1 MKPKNIRDA
10 LPDTLEIETFE
21 DILRVPGVR
30 IERIVS
36 KGQAS
41 PEQGWYD
48 QDEHE
53 WVMVVAGKAAI
64 EFADGSHCT
73 MSAGDYLNI
82 PARCRHR
89 VSWTDPGDV
98 TIWLAVFYT

>member
-10 LPDTLEIETFE
+10 VPDKLEIETFE

-36 KGQAS
+36 QGQTS
-41 PEQGWYD
+41 PAQGWYD

-53 WVMVVAGKAAI
+53 WVMVVAGKAVI
-64 EFADGSHCT
+64 EFADGSRCA

-82 PARCRHR
+82 PAHCRHR